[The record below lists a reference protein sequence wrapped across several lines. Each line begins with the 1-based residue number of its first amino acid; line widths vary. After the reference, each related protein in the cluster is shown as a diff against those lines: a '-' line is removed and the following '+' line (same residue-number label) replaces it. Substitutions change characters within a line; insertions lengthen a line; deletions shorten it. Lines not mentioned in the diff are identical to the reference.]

1 MKKILLFAAALF
13 AALPALAVSG
23 SPETETVDTLKSAV
37 VTGTRVAMER
47 DRIPAP
53 VSVVGR
59 ARIATSDESSLMPS
73 LMEEVPG
80 LFVTSRGVTGYGV
93 SSGAA
98 GGISLRGF
106 GAGSGRTLVL
116 IDTWPSASKSRAA
129 RPPSCTAPMRW
140 AARSTSS
147 PAVRI
152 SWVTASTSN

>member
-1 MKKILLFAAALF
+1 MHLIYDIQMKRTLSLTAAILAATLLQ
-13 AALPALAVSG
+13 AAPVQPG
-23 SPETETVDTLKSAV
+23 EDITDTLRNAV

-59 ARIATSDESSLMPS
+59 ERIAASDESSLLPS

-98 GGISLRGF
+98 GG
-106 GAGSGRTLVL
+106 GR
-116 IDTWPSASKSRAA
+116 
-129 RPPSCTAPMRW
+129 
-140 AARSTSS
+140 
-147 PAVRI
+147 
-152 SWVTASTSN
+152 